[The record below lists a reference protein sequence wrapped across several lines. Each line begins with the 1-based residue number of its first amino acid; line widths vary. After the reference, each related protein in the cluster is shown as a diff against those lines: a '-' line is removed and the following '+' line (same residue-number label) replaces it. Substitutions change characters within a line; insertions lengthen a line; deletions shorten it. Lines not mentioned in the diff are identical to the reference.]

1 MHIQQEKSSI
11 TSELNRKVD
20 EALAQE
26 THKFFEKTAFQNLK
40 KWKSLCQKL
49 DSEREKYRVIVSDQV
64 IKNTGNKNLN
74 EKMKNEK
81 RVLTAVDLD
90 DESIRLEEEY
100 NRNFLHYEG
109 FHLVEA
115 FKSQVDKMYIL
126 YIHSYMSVDVYVYVC
141 V

>member
-1 MHIQQEKSSI
+1 
-11 TSELNRKVD
+11 VD

-49 DSEREKYRVIVSDQV
+49 DSEREKYRLIVSDQV

-74 EKMKNEK
+74 ENEKMKNEK
-81 RVLTAVDLD
+81 RVLTAADLD
-90 DESIRLEEEY
+90 DESTRLEEEY

-115 FKSQVDKMYIL
+115 FKSQVYTCIL
-126 YIHSYMSVDVYVYVC
+126 YMHYVC
-141 V
+141 ICLCVYMRIYLHKL